1 MLQNKI
7 SLKINLYNKL
17 LGFLIKKGNKIKA
30 KKIIDNAFLEV
41 SKKTGHS
48 LSFLLFKL
56 FFKLNIF
63 VESKTIRVKRSSFIV
78 PFSINLKRRSY
89 LIIKW
94 FMKIIVENKK
104 KISISQKIAEE
115 IFLILKTPSSKV
127 LKLRSLNNMQALSN
141 RSNIHFRW

>member
-1 MLQNKI
+1 MQNKL

-30 KKIIDNAFLEV
+30 KKIIDNAFLQV

-63 VESKTIRVKRSSFIV
+63 VESKIIKVKRSSFIV

-94 FMKIIVENKK
+94 FMKIVLENKK
-104 KISISQKIAEE
+104 KISVSEKIAEE

-127 LKLRSLNNMQALSN
+127 LKLRAVNNMQALSN

>member
-30 KKIIDNAFLEV
+30 KKIIDSAFLEV

-56 FFKLNIF
+56 FCKLNIF

-78 PFSINLKRRSY
+78 PFSISLKRRSY

-94 FMKIIVENKK
+94 FMKIIIENKK

-127 LKLRSLNNMQALSN
+127 LKLRALNNMQALSN

>member
-1 MLQNKI
+1 M
-7 SLKINLYNKL
+7 
-17 LGFLIKKGNKIKA
+17 
-30 KKIIDNAFLEV
+30 

-63 VESKTIRVKRSSFIV
+63 VESKIIKVKRSSFIV

-94 FMKIIVENKK
+94 FMKIVLENKK
-104 KISISQKIAEE
+104 KISVSEKIAEE

-127 LKLRSLNNMQALSN
+127 LKLRAVNNMQALSN

>member
-30 KKIIDNAFLEV
+30 KKIIDDAFLEV

>member
-1 MLQNKI
+1 MLKTQN
-7 SLKINLYNKL
+7 SLKTNLYNKL
-17 LGFLIKKGNKIKA
+17 LGFLIKKGNKLKA
-30 KKIIDNAFLEV
+30 KKIIDTAFLQV

-56 FFKLNIF
+56 FYKLNIF

-94 FMKIIVENKK
+94 FMKVVLENKK
-104 KISISQKIAEE
+104 KTSISEKIAEE

-127 LKLRSLNNMQALSN
+127 LKLRALNNTQALAN

>member
-30 KKIIDNAFLEV
+30 KKIIDSAFLEV

-104 KISISQKIAEE
+104 KISISDKISEE

-127 LKLRSLNNMQALSN
+127 LKLRALNNMQALSN

>member
-1 MLQNKI
+1 MLKTQN
-7 SLKINLYNKL
+7 SLKTNLYNKL
-17 LGFLIKKGNKIKA
+17 LGFLIKKGNKLKA
-30 KKIIDNAFLEV
+30 KKIIDTAFLQV

-56 FFKLNIF
+56 FYKLNIF

-94 FMKIIVENKK
+94 FMKVVLENKK
-104 KISISQKIAEE
+104 KTSISKKIAEE

-127 LKLRSLNNMQALSN
+127 LKLRTLNNTQALAN